1 MGGCFSSGKSNYP
14 SYPPYAA
21 PAYGAPGYGAPGPM
35 LTPAGVAT
43 PLGPSVPV
51 AYPQGKKGPPVVPLG
66 PPTPHFNP
74 GLVDTVGAPGTGFG
88 PYGAVNTNPAV
99 LRY

>member
-14 SYPPYAA
+14 PQYAPPL
-21 PAYGAPGYGAPGPM
+21 YGGAGPVM
-35 LTPAGVAT
+35 TPAGVAI

-74 GLVDTVGAPGTGFG
+74 GLVGGPTAPGTGFG
-88 PYGAVNTNPAV
+88 PYGAVGNAPAV
-99 LRY
+99 LQY

>member
-1 MGGCFSSGKSNYP
+1 MGGCCSSGSSYPSNY
-14 SYPPYAA
+14 PYAA
-21 PAYGAPGYGAPGPM
+21 PAYGSGPM
-35 LTPAGVAT
+35 VTPAGVAT

-74 GLVDTVGAPGTGFG
+74 GLVGSVGARGTGVG
-88 PYGAVNTNPAV
+88 PYGAVNMNPAV
-99 LRY
+99 VRM